1 MGLILIQ
8 TKVLQ
13 RFPMSSL
20 NSTNIYQICLVTYL
34 INILFTQLIFFFF
47 SKLQHVLMQ
56 VFKKRIFKCR
66 CLREKNESSESET
79 ELQG

>member
-1 MGLILIQ
+1 MGGDIVEIRLILIQ

-34 INILFTQLIFFFF
+34 IKILFTQLIFFF
-47 SKLQHVLMQ
+47 
-56 VFKKRIFKCR
+56 
-66 CLREKNESSESET
+66 SEVAT
-79 ELQG
+79 V